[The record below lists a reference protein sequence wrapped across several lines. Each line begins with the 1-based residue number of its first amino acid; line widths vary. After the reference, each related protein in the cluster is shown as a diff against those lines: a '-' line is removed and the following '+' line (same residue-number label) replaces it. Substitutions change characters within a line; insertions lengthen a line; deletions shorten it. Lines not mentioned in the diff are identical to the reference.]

1 MVRNTW
7 EKKSDKGPS
16 ISSSRITYYDK
27 SLYTWGE
34 IGINGESIQRLYKYD
49 IDSDEWSIVDIS
61 STYFKRISSPGFCEY
76 KDNLLIIN
84 GFDISTASYLNSS
97 ISLNLK
103 SEHKKWEILE
113 VGYLDSQSSFGYICN
128 GSKIYIF
135 GGLSFSGHK
144 NQLVELNLESP
155 AEITVL
161 SESIRIPT
169 PRYGH
174 GMIVYDEKL
183 LIFGGVDKY
192 ENE

>member
-1 MVRNTW
+1 
-7 EKKSDKGPS
+7 
-16 ISSSRITYYDK
+16 
-27 SLYTWGE
+27 
-34 IGINGESIQRLYKYD
+34 
-49 IDSDEWSIVDIS
+49 
-61 STYFKRISSPGFCEY
+61 
-76 KDNLLIIN
+76 
-84 GFDISTASYLNSS
+84 
-97 ISLNLK
+97 LNLN

-113 VGYLDSQSSFGYICN
+113 VGYLDSQTAFGYICN

-135 GGLSFSGHK
+135 GGLSFSGHT
-144 NQLVELNLESP
+144 NQLVELNLESSG
-155 AEITVL
+155 EITVL